1 MSQLSLD
8 FLLTLGGVG
17 AFALVWLGLAR
28 NIASI
33 ARRDRNPPSF
43 HPVLGASHIGRF
55 ASWALVGG
63 ATLSTDPWT
72 GVLLLT
78 TRIPAVGLVAVTFL
92 QRRECRPSAQR
103 VAKTLVPLLAG
114 MILACFAVAKLQPTL
129 PLLHP
134 SGALSF
140 LPPATLLQYGLNAG
154 VLACFGVQILYA
166 LPAQIDAA
174 GQKPLGN
181 LRWFQLGLLA
191 NYAYALLYAMRVQD
205 SLVALVMIGA
215 YGAVLAEQAVLVTR
229 IERGIRRLRRNTGR

>member
-1 MSQLSLD
+1 VTLLSLD
-8 FLLTLGGVG
+8 SLLTLGGIA

-43 HPVLGASHIGRF
+43 HPVLGAAHIGRF

-92 QRRECRPSAQR
+92 QRRECRPSAR
-103 VAKTLVPLLAG
+103 RIARTLVPLLTG
-114 MILACFAVAKLQPTL
+114 MVFACFAVARLQPTL
-129 PLLHP
+129 SVVQP

-140 LPPATLLQYGLNAG
+140 LPAATVLQYVLNAG
-154 VLACFGVQILYA
+154 VLACFAVQILYA
-166 LPAQIDAA
+166 LPAQIEAA
-174 GQKPLGN
+174 AQKPLGN

-191 NYAYALLYAMRVQD
+191 NYAYALVYAMRVQD
-205 SLVALVMIGA
+205 SLVAVVMIGA
-215 YGAVLAEQAVLVTR
+215 YGAVLAEQALLVTR
-229 IERGIRRLRRNTGR
+229 IERGIRRLRAGS